1 MVLAYGQVFTS
12 EASEARA
19 QHTRASACRVNTRPG
34 AKGRVSGILC
44 KSLSIK
50 LLMAFSLF
58 ENSIDEPPV
67 IPGRHGT
74 ATEKGQTGS
83 FLRRRSRVARC
94 VGARVAF
101 PGKLQPREW
110 SYGESSCSRLAG
122 W

>member
-1 MVLAYGQVFTS
+1 MLGLIKVWGLSLPCKHSSGG
-12 EASEARA
+12 ERAR
-19 QHTRASACRVNTRPG
+19 QWN
-34 AKGRVSGILC
+34 LC
-44 KSLSIK
+44 KWLSMK

-67 IPGRHGT
+67 IAGRHGT
-74 ATEKGQTGS
+74 ATEKGETGS
-83 FLRRRSRVARC
+83 LLGSASRVARC

>member
-1 MVLAYGQVFTS
+1 M
-12 EASEARA
+12 
-19 QHTRASACRVNTRPG
+19 
-34 AKGRVSGILC
+34 
-44 KSLSIK
+44 K

-67 IPGRHGT
+67 IAGRPGT
-74 ATEKGQTGS
+74 ATEEGETGS
-83 FLRRRSRVARC
+83 FLVEASRVARC